1 MPQPITTIRETRK
14 MGKGLLHGKAV
25 GEASGGPRTEA
36 KTPVLRAPSVQAGLH
51 PCGPFGGGGQDA
63 LRLTRGLLPALSTHL
78 AGLFFTAL
86 CVPAEAHAGAR
97 QVFAAAVCSVVRG
110 GLGGLG
116 AVAWPVAALLLVGKV
131 QGRVQG
137 AGQEGVSF
145 TGLRRAR
152 GTGLGPASR
161 RLPRASEAGLFRAL
175 SASSPKQIP
184 RPEPSSPLLASP
196 SLRLAAGPRTYLL
209 LDLGMAE
216 GAGGQI
222 IR

>member
-14 MGKGLLHGKAV
+14 MGKGLHGKAV
-25 GEASGGPRTEA
+25 GEASGGPGTEA
-36 KTPVLRAPSVQAGLH
+36 KTAVLRAPSVQAGLH
-51 PCGPFGGGGQDA
+51 PCGPFGRGGQDA
-63 LRLTRGLLPALSTHL
+63 LRLTSGLLSALSPHL
-78 AGLFFTAL
+78 AGVFFTAL
-86 CVPAEAHAGAR
+86 CVPAEAHAGAG
-97 QVFAAAVCSVVRG
+97 QVFAAAVSSVVRG

-116 AVAWPVAALLLVGKV
+116 AIAWPVAALLLIGKV

-152 GTGLGPASR
+152 NTGLGPASR
-161 RLPRASEAGLFRAL
+161 RLPRASEARLLRPL
-175 SASSPKQIP
+175 RASSLKQIL

-196 SLRLAAGPRTYLL
+196 SLRLPAGPRPYLL
-209 LDLGMAE
+209 LHLGMAK
-216 GAGGQI
+216 GARGQV